1 MSKRGYQIVIIGIL
15 MFWCLCL
22 IPIKNLQD
30 GYTRL
35 YDKSKI
41 QAETIERYS
50 TRIDE
55 LEKQLEQQPK

>member
-15 MFWCLCL
+15 AFWCLCL
-22 IPIKNLQD
+22 IPVHNLQEE
-30 GYTRL
+30 YKSL
-35 YDKSKI
+35 HDKSKI

-50 TRIDE
+50 ARIDE